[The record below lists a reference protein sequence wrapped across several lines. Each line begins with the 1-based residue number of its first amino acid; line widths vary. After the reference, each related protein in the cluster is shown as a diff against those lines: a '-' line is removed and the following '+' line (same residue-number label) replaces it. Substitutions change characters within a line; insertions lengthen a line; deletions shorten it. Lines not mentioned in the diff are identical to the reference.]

1 MNHPKQNPRSKVL
14 LLLLVLGC
22 AALLATGTYAAY
34 ISHGSLK
41 RVAVARTL
49 DTGGMRFSS
58 NYLFPCDL
66 DGKDYQERSIGVTI
80 TEGSDVQIGITVCN
94 YPQSSNATFNDKDIS
109 YTVTASCEGVSGISI
124 DQPNGTLEGG
134 MPSSHI
140 HTIKIPK
147 DVVNAV
153 IDSHLTVV
161 VTPND
166 ARATQ
171 NQKLAAKLKLV
182 PTEAVATGWED
193 QIMFEGAS
201 EKNDAINYYIHGTE
215 ECDMTL
221 RWGSKIE
228 LGQWSRESLKPIL
241 IGSGANYIT
250 IHVGGPG
257 QPTSYYLQFYRKA
270 PATQNETKESLG
282 ISFVKG
288 S

>member
-109 YTVTASCEGVSGISI
+109 YTVTASCEGESGISVS
-124 DQPNGTLEGG
+124 PKGYTLEGG
-134 MPSSHI
+134 MPYSGI

-147 DVVNAV
+147 DVVDAV
-153 IDSHLTVV
+153 INSHLTVV
-161 VTPND
+161 VTPD
-166 ARATQ
+166 IASLAATQ
-171 NQKLAAKLKLV
+171 NHKLAAKLKLV
-182 PTEAVATGWED
+182 PTEAVATGWTGSLKLD
-193 QIMFEGAS
+193 GNS
-201 EKNDAINYYIHGTE
+201 WDYDAINYYIHGTE
-215 ECDMTL
+215 QCELILEWNTAV
-221 RWGSKIE
+221 IE
-228 LGQWSRESLKPIL
+228 LGDWSKELLGKSKSESSPLSI
-241 IGSGANYIT
+241 S
-250 IHVGGPG
+250 VGGPG
-257 QPTSYYLQFYRKA
+257 QPTSYYLQFYRKQA
-270 PATQNETKESLG
+270 ATEGENLG
-282 ISFVKG
+282 IVLRTPS
-288 S
+288 